1 LLPCRPPLLSLP
13 LPPPPP
19 SPAMMAR
26 GPSLAA
32 PQLSAHRCLSLD
44 LASSSGEGRRSLGK
58 RRRRPKAVRW
68 HELGL
73 EIDGTH

>member
-1 LLPCRPPLLSLP
+1 MPSSLALPAAASSPSLPCYDGSRPEPRRAATVRPPMP
-13 LPPPPP
+13 LAG
-19 SPAMMAR
+19 S
-26 GPSLAA
+26 GELI
-32 PQLSAHRCLSLD
+32 
-44 LASSSGEGRRSLGK
+44 GEGRRSLGK

>member
-1 LLPCRPPLLSLP
+1 MPSSLALPAAASSPSLPCYDGSRP
-13 LPPPPP
+13 
-19 SPAMMAR
+19 
-26 GPSLAA
+26 GPGRAA
-32 PQLSAHRCLSLD
+32 TVRHRCLSLD